1 MTRLLVVEDERLIR
15 DLLRDH
21 LLLAGFEVEVASN
34 GREGLAIL
42 DAWLPNLIL
51 LDLHMP
57 EMNGWQFRR
66 QQQKRDDLAGIPVVL
81 ITAAANPTIQQE
93 VLSAAG
99 LITKPF
105 DPDIVIDMVERL
117 TNSDGTLTD
126 F

>member
-21 LLLAGFEVEVASN
+21 LRLAGYDVETASN

-42 DAWLPNLIL
+42 DAWPPDLIL

-66 QQQKRDDLAGIPVVL
+66 QQQKRDDLAAIPVVL
-81 ITAAANPTIQQE
+81 ITAAANPAIQQE

-105 DPDIVIDMVERL
+105 DPDEVIDMVERL
-117 TNSDGTLTD
+117 TDDLVD
-126 F
+126 V